1 MARRTG
7 IPSLIE
13 AAAELCRL
21 LAKYTP
27 LIKTLY
33 PSNPGLHT
41 ALDDANAA
49 CSALAAVLEA
59 IREYG
64 D

>member
-7 IPSLIE
+7 IPAIID
-13 AAAELCRL
+13 AAKELCRL
-21 LAKYTP
+21 LAKYSA

-33 PSNPGLHT
+33 PSNPGLHS
-41 ALDDANAA
+41 ALDT
-49 CSALAAVLEA
+49 ALAACQALDAALEA
-59 IREYG
+59 VREYG